1 MLVPTL
7 DRPVDQA
14 ADAVSLYLDLLKRSL
29 TGALAE
35 DNDSILGGVRT
46 AGSTS
51 WKRRVANSVGQAAS
65 KVNVEIVYKKPYDP
79 KRREIGAGLAG
90 AGGVHDRS
98 AAHGEHPAVRADPAR
113 RRRARVT

>member
-1 MLVPTL
+1 MLVSTADPET
-7 DRPVDQA
+7 VDQS

-51 WKRRVANSVGQAAS
+51 WKRRF
-65 KVNVEIVYKKPYDP
+65 
-79 KRREIGAGLAG
+79 
-90 AGGVHDRS
+90 
-98 AAHGEHPAVRADPAR
+98 GELCRPG
-113 RRRARVT
+113 RVTLQR